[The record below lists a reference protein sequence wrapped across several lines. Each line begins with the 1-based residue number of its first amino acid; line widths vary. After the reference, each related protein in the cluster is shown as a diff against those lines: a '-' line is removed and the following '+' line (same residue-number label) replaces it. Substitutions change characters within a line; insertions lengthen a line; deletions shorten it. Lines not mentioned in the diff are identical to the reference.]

1 MSEKA
6 RLTRGGRLTA
16 ARRSARLWQRCSER
30 AALPAAVS
38 PLPPLLPQKQNARRA
53 SSPARARPSLRC
65 TSSPSTT
72 ARHQE
77 TAVRAG
83 TRPAMRTPRLPPS
96 AEAEDPRP
104 GPRPGP
110 RRPQTA
116 PGRRT
121 LDNVAVDGGPEL
133 LAGRPVPVLPV
144 DDPHLLEEGGLAA
157 LPRAQQQDLDE
168 ALHSLPSR
176 PAEKCT

>member
-1 MSEKA
+1 MKQLFKARLNSGALFRRRADACPRFTLSRNTTKIVPKRYRTPTQHAMSEKA

-83 TRPAMRTPRLPPS
+83 TRRDRTAAPPT
-96 AEAEDPRP
+96 
-104 GPRPGP
+104 
-110 RRPQTA
+110 RRGAA
-116 PGRRT
+116 P
-121 LDNVAVDGGPEL
+121 
-133 LAGRPVPVLPV
+133 
-144 DDPHLLEEGGLAA
+144 
-157 LPRAQQQDLDE
+157 
-168 ALHSLPSR
+168 S
-176 PAEKCT
+176 